1 MEGEVNVVKQDAIQA
16 SRYSKGF
23 KREQRMHKRTVILLV
38 VGMQLLAGRSARAG
52 QTSASDD
59 QDKIVITFKDGHQ
72 QSFRVVDVARIEFSQ
87 SARRISTAS
96 SVRFVGRWK
105 VGDGAGGTFY
115 ITLKPEGKAEKTL
128 GSRDGTWTLVNGEAR
143 VSWQDGWHD
152 AIRKLGNKYQ
162 KVAFSPGSS
171 FDDEPSNVA
180 QAEYTEPH

>member
-1 MEGEVNVVKQDAIQA
+1 M
-16 SRYSKGF
+16 RKGT
-23 KREQRMHKRTVILLV
+23 MVLLV
-38 VGMQLLAGRSARAG
+38 ASALLLAGPSARTAEKA
-52 QTSASDD
+52 ASDD
-59 QDKIVITFKDGHQ
+59 QGKIVIIFKDGHR
-72 QSFRVVDVARIEFSQ
+72 QSFRVEDVARIEFGE
-87 SARRISTAS
+87 SARSTSTAG

-128 GSRDGTWTLVNGEAR
+128 GSHDGTWSVVNGEAR

-152 AIRKLGNKYQ
+152 AIRKVGNKYQ

-171 FDDEPSNVA
+171 FDDEPNNVA

>member
-1 MEGEVNVVKQDAIQA
+1 M
-16 SRYSKGF
+16 RKGTI
-23 KREQRMHKRTVILLV
+23 MLLV
-38 VGMQLLAGRSARAG
+38 VGTLLLAGCYARAG
-52 QTSASDD
+52 QISALDD
-59 QDKIVITFKDGHQ
+59 QDKIVIIFKDGHQ
-72 QSFRVVDVARIEFSQ
+72 QSFRVADVARIEFSQ
-87 SARRISTAS
+87 FARNISTAS

-128 GSRDGTWTLVNGEAR
+128 GSRDGTWTVVNGEAR

-152 AIRKLGNKYQ
+152 VIRKVGNKYQ

-171 FDDEPSNVA
+171 FDAEPSNMA

>member
-1 MEGEVNVVKQDAIQA
+1 M
-16 SRYSKGF
+16 RKGTI
-23 KREQRMHKRTVILLV
+23 MLLV
-38 VGMQLLAGRSARAG
+38 VGTLLLAGCYARAG
-52 QTSASDD
+52 QISASED
-59 QDKIVITFKDGHQ
+59 QDKIVIIFKDGHQ
-72 QSFRVVDVARIEFSQ
+72 QSFRVADVARIEFSQ
-87 SARRISTAS
+87 SARNISTAG

-128 GSRDGTWTLVNGEAR
+128 GSRDGTWTVVNGEAR

-152 AIRKLGNKYQ
+152 VIRKVGNKYQ

-171 FDDEPSNVA
+171 FDAEPSNVA